1 MKGGDQVKETKE
13 ESVLDCNKARMQPY
27 NFQDRHLKKSQRINK
42 SINREPGITFCLIQ
56 KKSRRGKNHRTDRS
70 DGKQICQMI
79 NKISNTLVTT
89 YMNGKLLKAIQ
100 LKYCTKTKVE
110 KKDLSTF
117 QKPWK
122 RIDAV
127 TRVCLAAHDEGLP
140 SFPAQ
145 SSMHQ
150 HHPYLAQ
157 LICSLPCT
165 VRKANCFTGKGH
177 RKLCCLADSLLRK
190 PLFLPARNNS
200 FSASLHM
207 HIKPCIVYDYY
218 IVLLKLLFIDSF
230 SGVTALIMEMDFFF
244 PAHIPVPP
252 SPNCQA
258 SPSLQVPG
266 LPLVQ

>member
-1 MKGGDQVKETKE
+1 
-13 ESVLDCNKARMQPY
+13 
-27 NFQDRHLKKSQRINK
+27 
-42 SINREPGITFCLIQ
+42 
-56 KKSRRGKNHRTDRS
+56 
-70 DGKQICQMI
+70 
-79 NKISNTLVTT
+79 
-89 YMNGKLLKAIQ
+89 MNGKLKATQ
-100 LKYCTKTKVE
+100 LKYCTKTKAE

-127 TRVCLAAHDEGLP
+127 TTVCLAAQDEGLP

-150 HHPYLAQ
+150 HPYLAQ

-165 VRKANCFTGKGH
+165 VRKANCFIGKGH

-200 FSASLHM
+200 FSASFHM
-207 HIKPCIVYDYY
+207 HIKPCIVYR
-218 IVLLKLLFIDSF
+218 LLHCFIGNCSLLDSS
-230 SGVTALIMEMDFFF
+230 SGVTNHHGNGFFF
-244 PAHIPVPP
+244 LPTFLAPLSPP
-252 SPNCQA
+252 TPA

-266 LPLVQ
+266 SISAVIKPLLFG

>member
-1 MKGGDQVKETKE
+1 
-13 ESVLDCNKARMQPY
+13 
-27 NFQDRHLKKSQRINK
+27 
-42 SINREPGITFCLIQ
+42 
-56 KKSRRGKNHRTDRS
+56 
-70 DGKQICQMI
+70 
-79 NKISNTLVTT
+79 
-89 YMNGKLLKAIQ
+89 MNGKLKATQ

-122 RIDAV
+122 RTDAV
-127 TRVCLAAHDEGLP
+127 TGVCLAAHREGLP

-150 HHPYLAQ
+150 HPYLAQ

-207 HIKPCIVYDYY
+207 HIKPCIVYR
-218 IVLLKLLFIDSF
+218 LLHFFIWNCILLDSS
-230 SGVTALIMEMDFFF
+230 SGVATHHGNRFFF
-244 PAHIPVPP
+244 FSCPHSLLHLPP
-252 SPNCQA
+252 PPTPA

-266 LPLVQ
+266 SISAVIKPLLFG